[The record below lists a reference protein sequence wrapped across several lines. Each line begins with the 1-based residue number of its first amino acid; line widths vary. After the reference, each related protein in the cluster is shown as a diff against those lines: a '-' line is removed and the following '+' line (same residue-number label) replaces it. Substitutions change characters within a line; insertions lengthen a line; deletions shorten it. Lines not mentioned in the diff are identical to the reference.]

1 MKITSI
7 LLVVLLASMTYPA
20 RAFAGQNLQ
29 KEDQSTQK
37 VKRRLAKFGRGPDA
51 RVEITLKD
59 KRKLKGYISEVGDES
74 FLLVSYQTGS
84 STTVMYPEVKQV
96 QGENRFRLNGKK
108 IAIGIAIGA
117 GILGLLGLLAP
128 RIAE

>member
-1 MKITSI
+1 MHMKITSI

-96 QGENRFRLNGKK
+96 QGENRLNGKK

-117 GILGLLGLLAP
+117 GILGLLALLAP

>member
-1 MKITSI
+1 MHIKITSI
-7 LLVVLLASMTYPA
+7 LLVVLLASMAYPA

-29 KEDQSTQK
+29 KEAEFTQK
-37 VKRRLAKFGRGPDA
+37 VKRQIMKFGRGPEA
-51 RVEITLKD
+51 RVEVKLKD

-74 FLLVSYQTGS
+74 FVVVSYQTGS

-96 QGENRFRLNGKK
+96 GGENRLNGRK

-117 GILGLLGLLAP
+117 GILGLLALLAP